1 MKQIVPIVGISKII
15 SGYDTVVSG
24 FDGVV
29 SRGDGISSEALKAF
43 KEIYLKGADIVLL
56 SNSPLRVRTMAE
68 KFKNVGFDLKYFRAI
83 ITAGE
88 ILHYK
93 LKSNKN
99 LGKKYYN
106 LGGQLSRGIFEGLD
120 YKAVSSL
127 NQADFIFIGDINP
140 NKMSAEDY
148 NADLQAAVAMRLPL
162 VCVGTDISSH
172 FEGDVCLGVGA
183 VAEQYVVLGGD
194 ILTVGKPDKN
204 LLLYAKECF
213 SKKNGKVL
221 FIGDSFSSD
230 MKAAEF
236 LGADKLLVAKGIYI
250 HTLGEGYIPDVQ
262 KTRELAL
269 NYNIFPDYLISGLRW

>member
-1 MKQIVPIVGISKII
+1 MKQIMPIVGISKII

-29 SRGDGISSEALKAF
+29 SKGDGISSEALKAF
-43 KEIYLKGADIVLL
+43 REIHLKGADLILL
-56 SNSPLRVRTMAE
+56 SNSPLRVHVMAE
-68 KFKNVGFDLKYFRAI
+68 KFKNVDFDLNCFRSI

-93 LKSNKN
+93 LKNNKT

-106 LGGQLSRGIFEGLD
+106 LGGRLSRGIFEGLD
-120 YKAVSSL
+120 YKEVSSL

-140 NKMSAEDY
+140 KKMSAEDY
-148 NADLQAAVAMRLPL
+148 NADLQAAAAMRLPL

-172 FEGDVCLGVGA
+172 FEGEVCLGVGA

-194 ILTVGKPDKN
+194 ILTIGKPDEN
-204 LLLYAKECF
+204 LLLYTKECF
-213 SKKNGKVL
+213 SKPSGRVL
-221 FIGDSFSSD
+221 VIGDSFSSD
-230 MKAAEF
+230 MKSAEF